1 MVFHGDVDLFRLMI
15 QISPA
20 PFGENIWELRANDG
34 KRMIDVARDNAYAY
48 PDMFKLIESRM
59 QENVRGADSKS
70 ESGHAHVPEVN
81 ASVSPANALAEVM
94 FLSLHTIHIN
104 IISTLNSRTCYAVD
118 CSGMERYRTI

>member
-48 PDMFKLIESRM
+48 PDMFNLIELRI
-59 QENVRGADSKS
+59 QEDVRGADSKS
-70 ESGHAHVPEVN
+70 ESGYAHVPEVN
-81 ASVSPANALAEVM
+81 ASLSNANALTEVIV
-94 FLSLHTIHIN
+94 FINTDDAYYYHIN
-104 IISTLNSRTCYAVD
+104 SQPTTALYIML
-118 CSGMERYRTI
+118 